1 MFCRSLFLAALV
13 STAAGQTHAATPE
26 DCAKIAAD
34 TERLACY
41 DLQFKASVSSVP
53 QPAESKWLVR
63 EEVSKIDDSKN
74 VLLYLSATEPITDRL
89 GQPSILALSIAC
101 REGKTNLWLYFGGQF
116 MADLNG
122 GGRVT
127 YRIDKA
133 AAKTRSFEE
142 SNDNEALGLWS
153 GGAAIPFIKELFGG
167 TTLLVRATPFN
178 ESSVTAELPIA
189 GLEEAIKPLRQACN
203 W

>member
-1 MFCRSLFLAALV
+1 MFLKGLFLGAL
-13 STAAGQTHAATPE
+13 APAATDQAYAASPE

-41 DLQFKASVSSVP
+41 DLQFKASVSAVP
-53 QPAESKWLVR
+53 QPAESKWQVQ
-63 EEVSKIDDSKN
+63 EQISKIDDSKN
-74 VLLYLSATEPITDRL
+74 VFLRVASSEPITDRL
-89 GQPSILALSIAC
+89 GQPSDLVFWIAC
-101 REGKTNLWLYFGGQF
+101 RERKTSLWFDFGGQF

-127 YRIDKA
+127 YRLDKA
-133 AAKTRSFEE
+133 AARIKSFDE
-142 SNDNEALGLWS
+142 SNDNEALGLWN

-167 TTLLVRATPFN
+167 TMLLVRATPFN
-178 ESSVTAELPIA
+178 ESSITAELPIA
-189 GLEEAIKPLRQACN
+189 GLEEAVKPLRQACS

>member
-13 STAAGQTHAATPE
+13 LTAVGQAHAAAPE

-34 TERLACY
+34 AERLACY
-41 DLQFKASVSSVP
+41 DLQFKASVSPVP
-53 QPAESKWLVR
+53 QAPESKWVVQ
-63 EEVSKIDDSKN
+63 EQVSKIDDSKN
-74 VLLYLSATEPITDRL
+74 VFLRLTSSEPITDRL
-89 GQPSILALSIAC
+89 GQPSDLVLWIAC
-101 REGKTNLWLYFGGQF
+101 RERKTSLWIHFGGQF

-122 GGRVT
+122 GGEVT

-142 SNDNEALGLWS
+142 SNSNEALGLWN
-153 GGAAIPFIKELFGG
+153 GIPAIAFIRELFGG
-167 TTLLVRATPFN
+167 TMLLIHATPFN
-178 ESSVTAELPIA
+178 ENSVTAELPIA
-189 GLEEAIKPLRQACN
+189 GLEEAIKPLREACR